1 MLYDN
6 PPLEEA
12 VQSAPAQAAPRI
24 GSRVMMIRLLQEE
37 RGDEPCFRT
46 DKRLTCRREECQWRQ
61 ECRRLVAAW
70 KR

>member
-6 PPLEEA
+6 PPLEKRA
-12 VQSAPAQAAPRI
+12 QPAPVQSGPRV
-24 GSRVMMIRLLQEE
+24 GSRVMIIRLLQEE
-37 RGDEPCFRT
+37 RGEEPCFRT
-46 DKRLTCRREECQWRQ
+46 DKRLTCRREECQWRR